1 MATPT
6 PGILL
11 KLLQSMNSD
20 TKVTGEHRSA
30 LLQIVGIVPVSSSS
44 TTSSSSASASADP
57 FNPNHG
63 FYVQLSD
70 SSHSTYVA
78 LGPASDDLVLSN
90 RLHLG
95 QFVHVDRFSLDPSFS
110 PSVPLAVGLRP
121 LPGRHP
127 FLGGDLHPLIARS
140 SGGSFVIQPG
150 QDSEPPPGPIAKR
163 TVFAAR
169 ENVLPAPEKP
179 RRFSSPSAAKIRKSS
194 GGHERDPSPAVTSRS
209 ASRSSSPV
217 PSKCV
222 VPSLVAAKEENR
234 KSAREPA
241 IVVPSRY
248 RQPSPT
254 SGRSSSSRRS
264 SMSPGRRLSGGFK
277 VSPASGGTVE
287 ATAAS
292 NKKKI
297 VAVAAGICRVSGA
310 SAAGSS
316 KGVRKSWEDPLSNSS
331 SSAMESKER
340 GTEMMKKKPSSQT
353 VLRAQADPSATE
365 KPESNK
371 ISRSSSVPE
380 KPKSSAPKI
389 TIYDHKWTNGSIPLD
404 SLPGNLAKLGKEALE
419 RKILASTAAVE
430 ALEESCAAE
439 LVIRSL
445 SMFSQLCSSSK
456 AGNPLSSIDQ
466 FLSIYKDAV
475 KSVSI
480 AESLAANRNSDKFDS
495 SIYLERSK
503 SIALW
508 VEAALATDLGVV
520 SLLNN
525 QVESPTKNKKIDKS
539 AITSINVKLLSPP
552 KPTASKRHLAGTPA
566 KSHAKVSMSSTES
579 AVPTWTRGL
588 GMGETVELARNLCRE
603 MQIWLLRFVEDALD
617 TGFHL
622 FDDGSCNGDNSRVAA
637 VLSQLKHVNEWVEEV
652 GKKEGETIPKEAIEG
667 LKRKIYG
674 FVIHHVG
681 TALDNS
687 VSLSVA

>member
-20 TKVTGEHRSA
+20 TKVTGDHRSA

-44 TTSSSSASASADP
+44 TTSSSSASADP

-95 QFVHVDRFSLDPSFS
+95 QFVHVDRLSLDPSFS

-127 FLGGDLHPLIARS
+127 FLGGDLQPLIARS
-140 SGGSFVIQPG
+140 SGGGFVIQPG
-150 QDSEPPPGPIAKR
+150 QDSEPPPGPTSKR

-194 GGHERDPSPAVTSRS
+194 GGPERYPSPALTSRS

-254 SGRSSSSRRS
+254 SGRSSSSRRG

-277 VSPASGGTVE
+277 VSPASGGMVDV
-287 ATAAS
+287 TAAS

-310 SAAGSS
+310 SAGSA
-316 KGVRKSWEDPLSNSS
+316 KGVRKSWEDPLSNS

-340 GTEMMKKKPSSQT
+340 GTEMMKKKPSSQA
-353 VLRAQADPSATE
+353 VLRAQVDPSATG
-365 KPESNK
+365 KPVSNK

-380 KPKSSAPKI
+380 KPKCSAPKI
-389 TIYDHKWTNGSIPLD
+389 TIYDRKWTNGSIPLD
-404 SLPGNLAKLGKEALE
+404 SLPGNLAKFGKEAME

-430 ALEESCAAE
+430 ALEDSCSAE

-445 SMFSQLCSSSK
+445 SMFSQLCTSSK
-456 AGNPLSSIDQ
+456 AGNPLLSIDQ

-480 AESLAANRNSDKFDS
+480 AESLAANRSSDKFDS

-508 VEAALATDLGVV
+508 VEAALATDLGVL

-525 QVESPTKNKKIDKS
+525 QVESPTKNQNIDKS

-588 GMGETVELARNLCRE
+588 GMGETVELARNLCHE
-603 MQIWLLRFVEDALD
+603 MQIWFLRFVEDALD
-617 TGFHL
+617 TGFRL

-652 GKKEGETIPKEAIEG
+652 GKKREGEKIPKEAIEG